1 MKKLSIFLF
10 VCAAGFAQSA
20 PVEQILSM
28 AQKKSAQ
35 LGAAL
40 ETALKNEDIQK
51 GTAYLAKGA
60 DFLFVAD
67 ASSEPRLMI
76 DDEPGPKMWKVKGAT
91 GRWAAAAKLKTSRT
105 HNFHYVV
112 AGKDFGGRTDV
123 MAYSEYHYL
132 KPGVPTGTL
141 SAKKTH
147 TSRIYDGMA
156 ADYWVYTPAGYQA
169 GTPAAVMFW
178 TDGEVHIHRDSGS
191 RALNVW
197 DNLTHEKKIPVI
209 VQVLVSP
216 GTLNGRRMRSI
227 QYDSVDDRFAR
238 YVLEEILPE
247 VSKTY
252 SLRTDG
258 YSRAIAGDSS
268 GAICAFNAAWWRTAD
283 FSRVLLRVGSFT
295 SIQWLRRDSDGLT
308 RKDGGYIFPYLIRKS
323 PRKNIRVWMQ
333 DGFGDLENDH
343 GSWPATNL
351 ALVNSLK
358 MRGYDFHMSWGNGTH
373 SRNGGN
379 VELAEEMIWLW
390 RDYDPAKTS
399 QEFAQDPAE
408 KDKPYFRIKA
418 LNRVE

>member
-1 MKKLSIFLF
+1 MKTLSTFLF

-28 AQKKSAQ
+28 AQKRSAQ

-60 DFLFVAD
+60 DFLFVVD
-67 ASSEPRLMI
+67 AASEPRLMI
-76 DDEPGPKMWKVKGAT
+76 DDEPGPKMWKVKGVA
-91 GRWAAAAKLKTSRT
+91 GRWAAAAKLKTSHT
-105 HNFHYVV
+105 HNFHYTV

-132 KPGVPTGTL
+132 KPGVPMGTL

-147 TSRIYDGMA
+147 ISRVYEGMA
-156 ADYWVYTPAGYQA
+156 ADYWVYTPAGYNA

-227 QYDSVDDRFAR
+227 QYDSVDGRFAR

-252 SLRTDG
+252 SLRADG

-343 GSWPATNL
+343 GSWP
-351 ALVNSLK
+351 
-358 MRGYDFHMSWGNGTH
+358 
-373 SRNGGN
+373 
-379 VELAEEMIWLW
+379 
-390 RDYDPAKTS
+390 RDESGAG
-399 QEFAQDPAE
+399 EFAQDAGLRLPHVVGERYAFAQWRQCGTGRRN
-408 KDKPYFRIKA
+408 DLAMAR
-418 LNRVE
+418 L